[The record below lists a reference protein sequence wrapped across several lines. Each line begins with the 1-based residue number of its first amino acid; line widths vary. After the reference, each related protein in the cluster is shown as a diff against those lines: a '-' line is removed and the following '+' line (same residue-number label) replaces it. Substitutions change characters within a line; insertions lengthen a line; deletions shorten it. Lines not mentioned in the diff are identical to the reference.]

1 MKLYGSLTS
10 PYVRK
15 VRVLAHE
22 LGVTLDSIPIKVH
35 EIPSDY
41 GRVNPVNRI
50 PALVTDGGDLI
61 YDSRVICEYIDV
73 SHGSPFLPRE
83 GPARWQVLKLQV
95 MGDGLMDAATP
106 RVSELARPPER
117 QWPHRLAE
125 YERSIRQTLDALD
138 DIAEQLD
145 AINLGTISIGCAL
158 GYLDFRL
165 PMEPWRDRRPQL
177 AAWYAS
183 FADRP
188 SMATTSPLVAW
199 NP

>member
-1 MKLYGSLTS
+1 MKLYGSSTS

-22 LGVTLDSIPIKVH
+22 LGVKLDNIPIKVH

-41 GRVNPVNRI
+41 GRINPVNRV
-50 PALVTDGGDLI
+50 PALVIESNDLI
-61 YDSRVICEYIDV
+61 CDSRVICEYIDV

-125 YERSIRQTLDALD
+125 YERSIRQTLDALE
-138 DIAEQLD
+138 DIAEKLD
-145 AINLGTISIGCAL
+145 ALNLGTISIGCAL

-165 PMEPWRDRRPQL
+165 PTEPWRDRRPRL

>member
-125 YERSIRQTLDALD
+125 YERSIRQTLDALE

-145 AINLGTISIGCAL
+145 ALNLGTISIGCAL

-188 SMATTSPLVAW
+188 SMATTSPLVAG